1 MLAGAPCR
9 AFGATP
15 NHSDVCSAVSQV
27 EELRARDASR
37 GLKIAQA
44 LEGFISR
51 KVVKQ
56 TVMTVVYGVTR
67 YGGRL
72 QIEKR
77 LKEID
82 EFSKV
87 WGSVN
92 VPGGVLLLFL
102 ALALC
107 AQKDGVASLSRIS
120 SAGELF
126 SPTHSQRS
134 RSSPQ
139 SAAPPCILLLH
150 CLRHL
155 LCEGGDIY
163 HAKDAMTAWIHHN
176 CTLISN

>member
-1 MLAGAPCR
+1 MTA
-9 AFGATP
+9 
-15 NHSDVCSAVSQV
+15 NDSDVCSAVSQV

-87 WGSVN
+87 WGSMN
-92 VPGGVLLLFL
+92 VPGGGVLLLFL

-120 SAGELF
+120 SAGEL
-126 SPTHSQRS
+126 SPAPTHTHTHSGAGLPHRAP
-134 RSSPQ
+134 SPLHIITLL
-139 SAAPPCILLLH
+139 SPP
-150 CLRHL
+150 
-155 LCEGGDIY
+155 
-163 HAKDAMTAWIHHN
+163 
-176 CTLISN
+176 SPV